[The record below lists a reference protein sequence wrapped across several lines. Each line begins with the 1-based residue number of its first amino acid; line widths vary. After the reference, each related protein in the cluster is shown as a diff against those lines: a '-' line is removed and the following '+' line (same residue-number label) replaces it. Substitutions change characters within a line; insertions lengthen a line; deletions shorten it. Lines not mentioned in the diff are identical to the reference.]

1 MSEVSITIE
10 MIPTILDSIHSG
22 IIAVNR
28 DGKAI
33 ICNTAAKKMLG
44 IAHDVSGMY
53 IKSFVPETKMLDVIN
68 SGQGH
73 YGKRFCFENKTFVV
87 NRIPI
92 VDSFNVVIGAV
103 EDFQDVTDLEELSK
117 ELESFKKLN
126 MELETIIRSSY
137 DGIIITD
144 SKGNVTKINQSLL
157 RVTDLDEDFFIGKN
171 TDDLYRQGVFSFE
184 AVAKRARVGK
194 NTITGLQIINTGK
207 EVMVTSTP
215 ILDDEGNVTRVVTN
229 VRDMSDII
237 NLQEQLVQSKELS
250 KHLWT
255 EFNKLLEDD
264 LRSHELISRNPIMHQ
279 LLELTRRVAGSD
291 ATVLIQGESG
301 VGKEVFAKLVHFWSK
316 RKGTFIKL
324 NCSALPSHLLES
336 ELFGYTK
343 GAFTG
348 ANVEGKSGFFERAD
362 GGTLFLDEVEDLPL
376 ELQGKFLRVL
386 QDGEFTR
393 LGGTKVIKVDARLI
407 AASNKDLT
415 RMVAE
420 GKFRQDLYYRLLV
433 VPILVPPLRER
444 KEDIPLLIEFFLTK
458 FNDKYQTNKILAPQL
473 IRKLVEND
481 WPGNIRELKNV
492 LERIVLTSSD
502 ELISKVPFMES
513 KEILNQETDETNH
526 INLLES
532 GQAEATLLLKPAVEK
547 IEKELLVKAI
557 QECNNSR
564 MIGKMLGI
572 SHTSVLKKLK
582 KYNLRIK

>member
-1 MSEVSITIE
+1 MSDVNIAIE
-10 MIPTILDSIHSG
+10 MIHSILDSVHCG
-22 IIAVNR
+22 IIAVN
-28 DGKAI
+28 KAGIVI
-33 ICNTAAKKMLG
+33 ICNEAAKKMLG
-44 IAHDVSGMY
+44 IDYDVSGKL
-53 IKSFVPETKMLDVIN
+53 IDSFIPETKMFEVIN

-73 YGKRFCFENKTFVV
+73 YGKRFRTRNVTLVV
-87 NRIPI
+87 NRTPI
-92 VDSFNVVIGAV
+92 VNSFKDVIGAV
-103 EDFQDVTDLEELSK
+103 VVFQDVTDLEEISQ

-126 MELETIIRSSY
+126 RELETIIQSSY

-157 RVTDLDEDFFIGKN
+157 RVTDLTEDFFVGKN
-171 TDDLYRQGVFSFE
+171 TDDLYAQGVFSFE
-184 AVAKRARVGK
+184 AVAKRARVEK
-194 NTITGLQIINTGK
+194 NTITGLQVIKTGK

-215 ILDDEGNVTRVVTN
+215 ILDSQEEVIRVVTN

-237 NLQEQLVQSKELS
+237 NLQEQLAKSRELS
-250 KHLWT
+250 SHLWT

-264 LRSHELISRNPIMHQ
+264 LRSHELISRNPLMHQ

-301 VGKEVFAKLVHFWSK
+301 VGKEVFAKLVHFWSQ
-316 RKGTFIKL
+316 RKGTYIKL

-336 ELFGYTK
+336 ELFGYAK

-362 GGTLFLDEVEDLPL
+362 GGTLFLDEIEDLPL

-407 AASNKDLT
+407 AASNKNLKQ
-415 RMVAE
+415 MVDE

-444 KEDIPLLIEFFLTK
+444 REDIPLLIEFFLTK
-458 FNDKYQTNKILAPQL
+458 FNSKYQMNKALSPQL
-473 IRKLVEND
+473 IEELANRD
-481 WPGNIRELKNV
+481 WPGNVRELKNV
-492 LERIVLTSSD
+492 IERLVITSTD
-502 ELISKVPFMES
+502 EFISKISFLDS
-513 KEILNQETDETNH
+513 
-526 INLLES
+526 
-532 GQAEATLLLKPAVEK
+532 
-547 IEKELLVKAI
+547 KELLVKETEETKLIKPVNQPKTTMHLKSAVENIERELLAKAI
-557 QECNNSR
+557 QECCNSR
-564 MIGKMLGI
+564 AIGQMLGI
-572 SHTSVLKKLK
+572 SHTAVLKKLK